1 MRRTRPEDEDLERN
15 QPEEAAEAE
24 QPRAEQPQPERARP
38 RHARPEQPEGAGE
51 KKKSWHQLEPLR
63 LTLKEDKN
71 GKKEANPPARRPI
84 FFAFALMAAG
94 LLVALAP
101 VRLDQEVLGSLT
113 GADTPAFVP
122 ALCFL
127 IGDLCLGAGVWA
139 AITAARGRPVE
150 RLAIVGLGIVTAGLM
165 GRCARLVLQ
174 IVVLRRFYRPTLFFT
189 SPTRAAAVSW
199 GVLLAVIVVAGFI
212 GPLVIAVVN
221 LLPRVL
227 TDALRPTRW
236 LASRRWWLLLPFAA
250 LPLTAIITQWVLSP
264 AMAAAMGYSYPTDSG
279 TPVTVSLRDVGPS
292 AWNSL
297 QILVALPLLVLMWE
311 GVESARTCHRLVK
324 NEEADTPLLTRARR
338 IDYRLAAAVI
348 VIGAAVLAVRG
359 GDILALLAGAGL
371 LLVVS
376 LSLNGGLGRVAR
388 LNGNFERGVKQWQLP
403 EEWRDLGRISLL
415 LGVLA
420 FPVLYILGGDIFIG
434 LREALWLPTDLYD
447 FFFYWR
453 DYDILTIPVVTA
465 AGIFGRVEWWIWVL
479 SLVFAGFLLFGGLIQ
494 LSKKDIRQIW
504 PAIWFLLR
512 VGVFGWLLAPVAAL
526 ADHSYATLALSAGAV
541 VVILMTFKRDI
552 LPTAV
557 WSAILAG
564 GALALWSLGVWRAT
578 WVPAAAWV
586 GFTILQRF
594 VYNAGELNTAGKYR
608 PNRIAYFQAIAL
620 ISIAMLVLG
629 HGAADGYFESEDLS
643 SVSDRISLSVVAV
656 IWLLMLIARQKAEP
670 KAPTAGAIDGEP
682 AAEEAGLNEAAAE
695 LQPLSWA
702 WLLDPKSALVKF
714 IGREDELAGLL
725 AWCEDTS
732 GGQLRLLTGAGGTG
746 KTRLAVE
753 LASRLAERDR
763 KSRWIRDGDASDAI
777 TALRAVPRG
786 RMLLVVDD
794 ADACAGLGRLLAE
807 LADGPATG
815 IRVLLLARSTG
826 EWLNQLGIGAPA
838 VRNLVQVARTEHS
851 ALSAVVTAD
860 LPDNKI
866 TAQAVF
872 SIARKFGLRERTE
885 TRFKT
890 TSARRPILDLHAAA
904 LVATLT
910 DAGLAETGTGTV
922 QTDIRADGAGLNQLL
937 GHEQQC
943 WYESAQAHG
952 WLTDRRKKSLQAV
965 RQIVAAGWL
974 LGATAADDAGELAA
988 RIPGAPTSATSAEWL
1003 RDIFAGRHSR
1013 AARTEYTHPVRLA
1026 ELHTLRE
1033 LAASPEFAAAC
1044 LTGLTVRQAVHAV
1057 TFLARAVTDYNDAGV
1072 LLGGV
1077 LGNLGDRLIGPGPSS
1092 ETLTAMLSVLP
1103 SPNTALA
1110 PVAAALN
1117 EQILDLLPA
1126 GAGSPARAYWLAG
1139 LSVRLSGIGQRS
1151 AAVTAARE
1159 AAAGYRE
1166 LAAASPG
1173 QYGSERAAALV
1184 SLSLRLSELGQ
1195 HEDAR
1200 SAAEDAVALYRELA
1214 AEDPRLHAR
1223 GLAEAIANVGFRS
1236 QRLGRATD
1244 ALSAAEETVVI
1255 YREIDERS
1263 PGLYDP
1269 DFARALGNLA
1279 IRYSEAGRPAD
1290 AILPEEEAVAV
1301 YRKLIAVKRGK
1312 FQPGLAGVLDNLG
1325 SYLAKAGRLA
1335 DALAASDEA
1344 ATLYGQLVTVN
1355 PKQYRGDHARAL
1367 SNLCNRYLRLGQPR
1381 KALTQ
1386 ARKAVAIYRDL
1397 AAANPE
1403 AYRVGLATGLI
1414 GLSAAL
1420 KAIGLQ
1426 AEAETARQEAEDL
1439 KSRATRVAGPVSL
1452 CERPGTPCPGGGR
1465 GH

>member
-1 MRRTRPEDEDLERN
+1 MQRTRPEDADVERN
-15 QPEEAAEAE
+15 QPEEAEAE
-24 QPRAEQPQPERARP
+24 QARPERARP
-38 RHARPEQPEGAGE
+38 RHARPGQPEGPGE

-63 LTLKEDKN
+63 LTLKEDKE
-71 GKKEANPPARRPI
+71 GKKEANPPAKRPI

-94 LLVALAP
+94 LLVALTP
-101 VRLDQEVLGSLT
+101 VRLDQEALGSLT
-113 GADTPAFVP
+113 GAGPPAFVP

-150 RLAIVGLGIVTAGLM
+150 RLAIAGLGIVTAGLM

-174 IVVLRRFYRPTLFFT
+174 IVLLRRFYRPTLFFT
-189 SPTRAAAVSW
+189 SPTRAAAVGW
-199 GVLLAVIVVAGFI
+199 GVLLTVIVVVGFT
-212 GPLVIAVVN
+212 GPLVVAVMN

-227 TDALRPTRW
+227 ADMLRPTRW
-236 LASRRWWLLLPFAA
+236 LAGRRWWLLLPFAA
-250 LPLTAIITQWVLSP
+250 LPLTAIITQWVLTP

-279 TPVTVSLRDVGPS
+279 TPVTVSLRDVGPA

-324 NEEADTPLLTRARR
+324 NEEADTPLLTRATR

-348 VIGAAVLAVRG
+348 VIAAATLAIRG
-359 GDILALLAGAGL
+359 GDILALLAGVGL

-376 LSLNGGLGRVAR
+376 LSLSDGLGRVAR
-388 LNGNFERGVKQWQLP
+388 LNRNFERGVKQWQLP

-415 LGVLA
+415 LGVIA
-420 FPVLYILGGDIFIG
+420 FPVLYLLGGDIFIG

-465 AGIFGRVEWWIWVL
+465 AGIFGHVEWLIWVL
-479 SLVFAGFLLFGGLIQ
+479 SLVFAGFLLFGSLIQ
-494 LSKKDIRQIW
+494 FSKKDMRKIW
-504 PAIWFLLR
+504 PVIWFLLR

-541 VVILMTFKRDI
+541 IVILMTFKRDI

-564 GALALWSLGVWRAT
+564 GALALWSFGVWRAT

-620 ISIAMLVLG
+620 VSIAMLVLG
-629 HGAADGYFESEDLS
+629 HGAADGYFESEDLA

-670 KAPTAGAIDGEP
+670 EAPAAPTNEGGP
-682 AAEEAGLNEAAAE
+682 TAEEAGLKEAAAE

-702 WLLDPKSALVKF
+702 WLLDPKRALVRF

-725 AWCEDTS
+725 AWCEDAS

-753 LASRLAERDR
+753 LAERLAEREWET
-763 KSRWIRDGDASDAI
+763 RWIPEGHGTDAI
-777 TALRAVPRG
+777 AALPALPRE
-786 RMLLVVDD
+786 RTLLVVDN
-794 ADACAGLGRLLAE
+794 ADACAGLGRLLAK
-807 LADGPATG
+807 LTDNPTATG
-815 IRVLLLARSTG
+815 IRVLLVARSTG

-851 ALSAVVTAD
+851 LLSAVVTAE

-890 TSARRPILDLHAAA
+890 TAARRPILDLHAAA

-910 DAGLAETGTGTV
+910 DAGLAENGTGTV

-937 GHEQQC
+937 SHEQQC
-943 WYESAQAHG
+943 WYDRAQAHG
-952 WLTDRRKKSLQAV
+952 WLTDRRKKSLQAM

-974 LGATAADDAGELAA
+974 LGATTAEEAGEVAA
-988 RIPGAPTSATSAEWL
+988 RVPGALTSGASAEWL

-1013 AARTEYTHPVRLA
+1013 AARTEYAHPVRLA

-1033 LAASPEFAAAC
+1033 LAASPELAAAC
-1044 LTGLTVRQAVHAV
+1044 LTGLTIGQAVHAV
-1057 TFLARAVTDYNDAGV
+1057 TFLARAVADYKDAGV
-1072 LLGGV
+1072 LLNGV
-1077 LGNLGDRLIGPGPSS
+1077 LGNLGDRLIEPGPSA

-1103 SPNTALA
+1103 SANTALA

-1117 EQILDLLPA
+1117 EQILERLPA
-1126 GAGSPARAYWLAG
+1126 GTGSAVRAYWLVG
-1139 LSVRLSGIGQRS
+1139 LSLRLSGIGQHS

-1159 AAAGYRE
+1159 AVASYRE
-1166 LAAASPG
+1166 LAAASPR
-1173 QYGSERAAALV
+1173 QYGSEQADALV
-1184 SLSLRLSELGQ
+1184 SLSLRLSKLGQ
-1195 HEDAR
+1195 LDDAL
-1200 SAAEDAVALYRELA
+1200 SAAGGAVALYRELA
-1214 AEDPRLHAR
+1214 AEDPGLHAP
-1223 GLAEAIANVGFRS
+1223 GLAEAIANLGFRY
-1236 QRLGRATD
+1236 QQLGRPAD
-1244 ALSAAEETVVI
+1244 ALSAAEETVVV
-1255 YREIDERS
+1255 YREIDDRS

-1269 DFARALGNLA
+1269 DFARALGNLS
-1279 IRYSEAGRPAD
+1279 IRYSQTGRPAD
-1290 AILPEEEAVAV
+1290 AIPPGEEAVAV
-1301 YRKLIAVKRGK
+1301 YRRLLAVKRGK

-1325 SYLAKAGRLA
+1325 LHLAKVGRVA

-1344 ATLYGQLVTVN
+1344 ATLYGQLVKLN
-1355 PKQYRGDHARAL
+1355 PNQYRPDQARAL
-1367 SNLCNRYLRLGQPR
+1367 SNLCNQYLRVGQPR
-1381 KALTQ
+1381 KALTH
-1386 ARKAVAIYRDL
+1386 ARTAVAIYRDL
-1397 AAANPE
+1397 AAANPGV
-1403 AYRVGLATGLI
+1403 YRAKLASGLT

-1420 KAIGLQ
+1420 KAVDLKV
-1426 AEAETARQEAEDL
+1426 EAETARQEAEDL
-1439 KSRATRVAGPVSL
+1439 KGRTTGPADGAPLPRILPQVD
-1452 CERPGTPCPGGGR
+1452 GFGR
-1465 GH
+1465 